1 MEESRKPSRIRQ
13 PMGEKGSSRRSW
25 VGDVA
30 RENAKCATTER
41 GKEGVLAG
49 RTRNWGRCS
58 PVERRGVSSRR
69 VDRGSPVSN
78 ARVEDKR
85 VHKYHKDKESQNVAA
100 KLGPE
105 RRDSSNYVRGSRDGK
120 GQVVDQ
126 EGSSR
131 HDAQQD
137 SALEKDKDEE
147 FEEMLKRNREYFE
160 AATLPMEFEQYFD
173 QRSQGEESG
182 SMNESSLGVNIYEH
196 KEVEGEEGRDGE
208 VSSSG
213 KQKESEE
220 TDVEFKPK
228 ADLNKTVSVHSS
240 PEVEV
245 MGDVETTS
253 EGEEEANG
261 TAEQYVETRE
271 SVEKKVKEVAKQ
283 RAANF
288 VNVDRLKRDLKA
300 CQVSACSSTSSLC
313 LCLKLFHV
321 LVSGM
326 NSCLQQK
333 LNQRENETC

>member
-1 MEESRKPSRIRQ
+1 
-13 PMGEKGSSRRSW
+13 
-25 VGDVA
+25 
-30 RENAKCATTER
+30 
-41 GKEGVLAG
+41 
-49 RTRNWGRCS
+49 
-58 PVERRGVSSRR
+58 
-69 VDRGSPVSN
+69 
-78 ARVEDKR
+78 
-85 VHKYHKDKESQNVAA
+85 
-100 KLGPE
+100 
-105 RRDSSNYVRGSRDGK
+105 
-120 GQVVDQ
+120 
-126 EGSSR
+126 
-131 HDAQQD
+131 
-137 SALEKDKDEE
+137 
-147 FEEMLKRNREYFE
+147 
-160 AATLPMEFEQYFD
+160 
-173 QRSQGEESG
+173 
-182 SMNESSLGVNIYEH
+182 MNESSLGVNIYEH

-213 KQKESEE
+213 VQKESEE
-220 TDVEFKPK
+220 TDVELKRK
-228 ADLNKTVSVHSS
+228 AGLNKTVSVHSS

-253 EGEEEANG
+253 EEEEANG

-333 LNQRENETC
+333 LNHLENETC